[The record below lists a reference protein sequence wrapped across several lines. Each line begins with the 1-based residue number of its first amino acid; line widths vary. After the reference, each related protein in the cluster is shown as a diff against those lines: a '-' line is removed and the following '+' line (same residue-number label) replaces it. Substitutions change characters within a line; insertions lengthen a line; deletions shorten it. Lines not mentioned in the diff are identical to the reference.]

1 MAYVHPSPTSR
12 DVLGTLQR
20 NTTRAVAVVAYG
32 TAFVVAV
39 LMLSPILFKGS
50 GVAAPIPAGPAPILY
65 TVQAGD
71 TPGTIA
77 AAHGLSLAELY
88 SLNPSL
94 TPFTT
99 AKGARIVVGLH

>member
-39 LMLSPILFKGS
+39 LILSP
-50 GVAAPIPAGPAPILY
+50 
-65 TVQAGD
+65 VQAGD